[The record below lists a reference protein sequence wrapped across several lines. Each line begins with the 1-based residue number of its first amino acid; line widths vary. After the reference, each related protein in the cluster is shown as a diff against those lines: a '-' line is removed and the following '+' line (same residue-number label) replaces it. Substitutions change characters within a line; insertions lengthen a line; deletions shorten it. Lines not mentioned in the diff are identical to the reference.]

1 MLTIT
6 NYTVELIK
14 DPFGIL
20 TGKRYEFILD
30 LDIPEEDELY
40 SPSGVYA
47 RVVLKVDGN
56 KTSMISNDL
65 LERSTQRI
73 LDFDMEEDEEQV
85 VMAFCKEHLPES

>member
-20 TGKRYEFILD
+20 AGKRYEFILD

-40 SPSGVYA
+40 SPNGVYA
-47 RVVLKVDGN
+47 RVVIKVDGN
-56 KTSMISNDL
+56 KISMISNDL
-65 LERSTQRI
+65 MERSTNRI

-85 VMAFCKEHLPES
+85 VTAFCTEHLPIS